1 MFCGP
6 HRLQDKRKSSRG
18 KDSLY
23 LEDGGNWRP
32 LINVLKPRTLISGSV
47 FGVFV
52 FFVFGVVAKERTRA
66 FLLKRK
72 EKCSNQVHVHSRWK

>member
-23 LEDGGNWRP
+23 LEDNCNWRP

-47 FGVFV
+47 SSVSSSSLSSESSQRRGREPF
-52 FFVFGVVAKERTRA
+52 
-66 FLLKRK
+66 
-72 EKCSNQVHVHSRWK
+72 C

>member
-6 HRLQDKRKSSRG
+6 HRLQDKRKSSCG

-47 FGVFV
+47 SSVSSSSLSSESSQRRGREPF
-52 FFVFGVVAKERTRA
+52 
-66 FLLKRK
+66 
-72 EKCSNQVHVHSRWK
+72 C

>member
-32 LINVLKPRTLISGSV
+32 LRNVLKPRTLISGSV
-47 FGVFV
+47 SSVSSSSLSSESSQRRGREPF
-52 FFVFGVVAKERTRA
+52 
-66 FLLKRK
+66 
-72 EKCSNQVHVHSRWK
+72 C

>member
-6 HRLQDKRKSSRG
+6 HRLQDKRRSSRG

-47 FGVFV
+47 SSVSSSSLSSESSQRRGREPF
-52 FFVFGVVAKERTRA
+52 
-66 FLLKRK
+66 
-72 EKCSNQVHVHSRWK
+72 C

>member
-32 LINVLKPRTLISGSV
+32 LIDVLKPRTLISGSV
-47 FGVFV
+47 SSVSSSSLSSESSQRRGREPF
-52 FFVFGVVAKERTRA
+52 
-66 FLLKRK
+66 
-72 EKCSNQVHVHSRWK
+72 C

>member
-1 MFCGP
+1 MFCGQ

-47 FGVFV
+47 SSVSSSSLSSESSQRRGREPF
-52 FFVFGVVAKERTRA
+52 
-66 FLLKRK
+66 
-72 EKCSNQVHVHSRWK
+72 C

>member
-23 LEDGGNWRP
+23 LKDGGNWRP

-47 FGVFV
+47 SSVSSSSLSSESSQRRGREPF
-52 FFVFGVVAKERTRA
+52 
-66 FLLKRK
+66 
-72 EKCSNQVHVHSRWK
+72 C

>member
-32 LINVLKPRTLISGSV
+32 LINVIKPRTLISGSV
-47 FGVFV
+47 SSVSSSSLSSESSQRRGREPF
-52 FFVFGVVAKERTRA
+52 
-66 FLLKRK
+66 
-72 EKCSNQVHVHSRWK
+72 C

>member
-6 HRLQDKRKSSRG
+6 HRLQDKRKSSLG

-47 FGVFV
+47 SSVSSSSLSSESSQRRGREPF
-52 FFVFGVVAKERTRA
+52 
-66 FLLKRK
+66 
-72 EKCSNQVHVHSRWK
+72 C

>member
-1 MFCGP
+1 MFCVP

-47 FGVFV
+47 SSVSSSSLSS
-52 FFVFGVVAKERTRA
+52 E
-66 FLLKRK
+66 
-72 EKCSNQVHVHSRWK
+72 SSQSRGREPFC

>member
-23 LEDGGNWRP
+23 LEDKGNWRP

-47 FGVFV
+47 SSVSSSSLSSESSQRRGREPF
-52 FFVFGVVAKERTRA
+52 
-66 FLLKRK
+66 
-72 EKCSNQVHVHSRWK
+72 C

>member
-1 MFCGP
+1 MYCGP

-47 FGVFV
+47 SSVSSSSLSSESSQRRGREPF
-52 FFVFGVVAKERTRA
+52 
-66 FLLKRK
+66 
-72 EKCSNQVHVHSRWK
+72 C

>member
-23 LEDGGNWRP
+23 LEDGVTGD
-32 LINVLKPRTLISGSV
+32 L
-47 FGVFV
+47 
-52 FFVFGVVAKERTRA
+52 
-66 FLLKRK
+66 
-72 EKCSNQVHVHSRWK
+72 

>member
-1 MFCGP
+1 MFYGP

-47 FGVFV
+47 SSVSSSSLSS
-52 FFVFGVVAKERTRA
+52 ESSQRTGREP
-66 FLLKRK
+66 F
-72 EKCSNQVHVHSRWK
+72 C

>member
-47 FGVFV
+47 SSVSSSSLSSESSQRRGREPF
-52 FFVFGVVAKERTRA
+52 
-66 FLLKRK
+66 
-72 EKCSNQVHVHSRWK
+72 C

>member
-47 FGVFV
+47 SSVSSSSLSS
-52 FFVFGVVAKERTRA
+52 ESSQRTGREP
-66 FLLKRK
+66 F
-72 EKCSNQVHVHSRWK
+72 C

>member
-18 KDSLY
+18 KDNLY
-23 LEDGGNWRP
+23 LEDGSNWRP

-47 FGVFV
+47 SSVSSSSLSSESSQRRGREPF
-52 FFVFGVVAKERTRA
+52 
-66 FLLKRK
+66 
-72 EKCSNQVHVHSRWK
+72 C